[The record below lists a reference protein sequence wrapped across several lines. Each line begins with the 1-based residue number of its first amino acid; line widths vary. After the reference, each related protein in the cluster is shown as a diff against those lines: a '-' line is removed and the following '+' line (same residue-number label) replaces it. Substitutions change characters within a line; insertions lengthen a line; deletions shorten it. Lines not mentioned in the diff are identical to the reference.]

1 MLDVITDWAKNI
13 CLALILISILEMLLP
28 NNKTKKYVKMVMGIY
43 LLFNIISPIISNQE
57 TFSLSNFDINDYAN
71 NVEMQISSEN
81 VNQSS
86 MDKRI
91 QEIYL
96 EELEKDITNKLENKG
111 YKVNKCA
118 VKGRFENNEEN
129 GISEIYLEIEQGNTE
144 NNSTNNEISEN
155 TSINQTLEDVMVK
168 EIQKIKEIDIGE
180 SQNNNEEETNLNN
193 TDIQKIKEFLIEEY
207 GVSEK
212 CLKIN

>member
-43 LLFNIISPIISNQE
+43 LLFNIISPIISK
-57 TFSLSNFDINDYAN
+57 
-71 NVEMQISSEN
+71 
-81 VNQSS
+81 
-86 MDKRI
+86 DKRI

-118 VKGRFENNEEN
+118 VKGSFENNEEN

-180 SQNNNEEETNLNN
+180 SKNNNEEETNLNN